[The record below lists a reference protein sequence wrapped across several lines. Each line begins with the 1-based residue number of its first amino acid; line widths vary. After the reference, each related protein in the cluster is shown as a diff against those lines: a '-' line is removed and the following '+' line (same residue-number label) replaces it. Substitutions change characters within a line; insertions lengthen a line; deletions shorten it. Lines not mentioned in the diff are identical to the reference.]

1 MKSPFSFCFSI
12 MIPYFIPSLT
22 VLFSSSFFLPSQP
35 AEPVFFVLYKKGRN
49 AVPFLFTAFLPLN
62 YASSLLNPKIIFVFL
77 QHQLLIQR
85 QRVNNFLFYL
95 LPCRPLECLLVVG
108 ELFFISF
115 LQLPDLFHAVCFIV
129 HEN

>member
-1 MKSPFSFCFSI
+1 MESPFSFCFSI

-49 AVPFLFTAFLPLN
+49 AVPFLFTAFPPLN
-62 YASSLLNPKIIFVFL
+62 YASSLLNPKIFFVFL

-85 QRVNNFLFYL
+85 QRVNNFFFYF
-95 LPCRPLECLLVVG
+95 LPRCPLKCLLVIH
-108 ELFFISF
+108 ELFFIPF
-115 LQLPDLFHAVCFIV
+115 FQLSGFFHAICFIV